1 MSGAWVYC
9 ELPRM
14 IASQPVSTTRIKASL
29 TSLTNT
35 QALKELFYEH
45 LKYDRVDTT
54 ISARTLPELVRANL
68 KGSKMVLLAQGG
80 ARNKFD
86 VIYTQL
92 NSQQIRKQE
101 QRGIID
107 ALLTIHPYSL
117 FVFSNQDQDDWHFIN
132 AKYDDKTTQRRLL
145 RRMVVNQREQLRTAI
160 EQISELDLQFIGNS
174 YGKGIT
180 ELEPLEIQTQHDKA
194 FDVEKVT
201 DKFFD
206 EYKLVFDAVEGSIE
220 GIKDSEQKR
229 LFTQKLFNRLMFIAF
244 VQKKGWLD
252 FNGNKDYFKT
262 LWQDYERSGSA
273 GNFYSDRLSHLFF
286 KGLNDLDRQGDKK
299 LIGNVPYLNGG
310 LFEEDASEMVPGIVV
325 PDGAIEKILTELFD
339 RFNFTVSESTP
350 LDIDV
355 AVDPEMLGKVFE
367 ELCNNRHGSGSYYT
381 PKPIVAFMCRETLK
395 GYLKSKCADEGEVI
409 DRFVD
414 DHDSQGLI
422 DPEAVLNALKVVT
435 VCDPACGSGAYLL
448 GMMHELLELRA
459 CLDNDDMDIYDRKLA
474 IIESNIYGVD
484 KDVFAVNIARLR
496 LWLSLSVDDD
506 GDKPRRLPNLKYKVK
521 KGDSLITPVGVSQL
535 SLRSVSVQEFQRL
548 KSEYLTAHGKE
559 KKVGLEKTIENIKE
573 QIATFTPGGYKAN
586 DFDWMVDFA
595 EIMADGGFDIQVANP
610 PYVEMGLFKEIK
622 PTLKKNFPEI
632 YTGRSDLCCY
642 FYKRSLQLLK
652 PGGILAFISSN
663 KWLRAGY
670 GEKLRENVSQK
681 HQIHSII
688 DFGDLPVFKKVAA
701 YPMILICSNQLQN
714 NRESILTQVTSL
726 NHPYPNIKE
735 VIQEVGNTLPAMAFA
750 GGNWLLTDNSTAK
763 DITQMES
770 RGVPLGEYVKD
781 NICYGVKTGL
791 TEAFVIDGETRSKL
805 IFEDPESE
813 KIIKPLVTGKSIS
826 KWHIKDKDRYLL
838 YMYHGIDIRE
848 LGAVINYLKPYRQR
862 LERRATNQKWYELQQ
877 PQLKDSTSFDKP
889 KIIYQ
894 RFQVKSCFTY
904 DMQNYYLNDSIWTIP
919 LDDLYLLG
927 VLNSKPFWKEIGR
940 HCTKIRGGYQL
951 IWKYL
956 QKAIIPNASE
966 IDRKAISKF
975 VQKCLDAKGVG
986 CEAWEKEI
994 DVRVAKLYGLEDNYD
1009 LN

>member
-1 MSGAWVYC
+1 
-9 ELPRM
+9 M
-14 IASQPVSTTRIKASL
+14 IASQPVSIDQIKASL
-29 TSLTNT
+29 NSLTST
-35 QALKELFYEH
+35 QALKELFYNH

-54 ISARTLPELVRANL
+54 ISARTLPESVRANL

-132 AKYDDKTTQRRLL
+132 AKYDDQATQRRLL

-160 EQISELDLQFIGNS
+160 EQISELDLQFIGDS

-206 EYKLVFDAVEGSIE
+206 EYKLVFQSVEGSIE
-220 GIKDSEQKR
+220 GIKDPEQKR

-252 FNGNKDYFKT
+252 FNGSKDYFKA
-262 LWQDYERSGSA
+262 LWLDYKKSKSA

-299 LIGNVPYLNGG
+299 LIGDVPYLNGG

-350 LDIDV
+350 LDVDV

-367 ELCNNRHGSGSYYT
+367 ELVTDRHGSGSYYT
-381 PKPIVAFMCRETLK
+381 PKPIVSFMCRETLK

-409 DRFVD
+409 DQFVD

-459 CLDNDDMDIYDRKLA
+459 CLFVSDKLGQDSVYARKLE
-474 IIESNIYGVD
+474 IIENNLYGVD
-484 KDVFAVNIARLR
+484 KELFAVSIARLR
-496 LWLSLSVDDD
+496 LWLSLAVDFE
-506 GDKPRRLPNLKYKVK
+506 GDKPQPLPNLKYKLEV
-521 KGDSLITPVGVSQL
+521 GDSLLAPVVMGQGL
-535 SLRSVSVQEFQRL
+535 LRDDRVKEFQRL
-548 KSEYLTAHGKE
+548 KAEYLAAHGQA
-559 KKVGLEKTIENIKE
+559 KKASLEKAIDGVKE
-573 QIATFTPGGYKAN
+573 QISLITHGSSQVNG
-586 DFDWMVDFA
+586 FDWVVNFA
-595 EIMADGGFDIQVANP
+595 EVMTAGGFDIQVANP
-610 PYVEMGLFKEIK
+610 PYVRMELFKEIK
-622 PTLKKNFPEI
+622 TTLKKNFPEAH
-632 YTGRSDLCCY
+632 SDRADLYCY
-642 FYKRSLQLLK
+642 FYARSLQLLK
-652 PGGILAFISSN
+652 PGGMLAYISSN
-663 KWLRAGY
+663 KWFRAGY
-670 GEKLRENVSQK
+670 GEKLRK
-681 HQIHSII
+681 HIADTCHIHSIT
-688 DFGDLPVFKKVAA
+688 DFGDLPVFKSATA
-701 YPMILICSNQLQN
+701 YPMIFICSHQLPIDL
-714 NRESILTQVTSL
+714 ESIFTQVKSL
-726 NHPYPNIKE
+726 DHPYPNVRE
-735 VIQEVGNTLPAMAFA
+735 VIKQSGSILPGNAIA
-750 GGNWLLTDNSTAK
+750 GGNWLLTDDSNHIKKMNLSG
-763 DITQMES
+763 ITLDEYVGKRIY
-770 RGVPLGEYVKD
+770 RGV
-781 NICYGVKTGL
+781 ITGFN
-791 TEAFVIDGETRSKL
+791 EAFFIDQETRSKL
-805 IFEDPESE
+805 ILENPASE
-813 KIIKPLVTGKSIS
+813 EIIKPLLLGKDIG
-826 KWHIKDKDRYLL
+826 KWHIKDKNRYLL

-848 LGAVINYLKPYRQR
+848 LGAVINYLKPYHQF
-862 LERRATNQKWYELQQ
+862 LEKRAGKQKWYELQQ
-877 PQLKDSTSFDKP
+877 PQQKYLTAFDQP
-889 KIIYQ
+889 KIVWGNLSLEP
-894 RFQVKSCFTY
+894 RFTFTSEP
-904 DMQNYYLNDSIWTIP
+904 YYLSAPCVMIP
-919 LDDLYLLG
+919 TANLYLLG
-927 VLNSKPFWKEIGR
+927 ILNSSTAKKFFQEIGIKR
-940 HCTKIRGGYQL
+940 NGNYIEFKPIYVKQL
-951 IWKYL
+951 L
-956 QKAIIPNASE
+956 IPQASE
-966 IDRKAISKF
+966 IEQKAISKL
-975 VQKCLDAKGVG
+975 VQKCLDAKDIG